1 MADLGVCYLW
11 AKIKIM
17 DFGNFQT
24 ILILL
29 ASFFIFRDSLTRKNL
44 DIIVAVEN
52 CVQFQQINLGK
63 SHEILLYLSTAKV
76 QSQLNII
83 YKNNI

>member
-63 SHEILLYLSTAKV
+63 HMKYYYIFPLQKY
-76 QSQLNII
+76 NR
-83 YKNNI
+83 N